1 MKNKF
6 TTTLQIAAIVASL
19 TLLTGYS
26 GCNKANVQVPT
37 AQQSIVTSSI
47 VAAHNQ
53 PSDCWTIFEGQIY
66 NITSYVISGQH
77 NPSIEKVC
85 GVDSTQMFLS
95 KHQDEKETKG
105 RDVLKNLPIIKI

>member
-6 TTTLQIAAIVASL
+6 TTTIQIITTVASL

-26 GCNKANVQVPT
+26 GCNKANVQVST
-37 AQQSIVTSSI
+37 AQQPTVVTPA
-47 VAAHNQ
+47 VATHNQ

-66 NITSYVISGQH
+66 DITNYVLSGQH
-77 NPSIEKVC
+77 NPSIEKAC

-95 KHQDEKETKG
+95 KHQGEKEATG
-105 RDVLKNLPIIKI
+105 RNILKNLPIIKI